1 MAETQGD
8 SGLVGRSEA
17 EAANQPNATGF
28 PNQHMSPQQRAGELT
43 YYLQQAQQEARADIS
58 RIEDE
63 NAQKLFGEIADLLAR
78 GIRTL
83 EQFQGGDD
91 QARVSNG

>member
-1 MAETQGD
+1 MAQTQGD
-8 SGLVGRSEA
+8 GMVGRAEA

-28 PNQHMSPQQRAGELT
+28 PNQHMSAQQRAGELT

-63 NAQKLFGEIADLLAR
+63 NAKQLFGEIAELLAR
-78 GIRTL
+78 GIRAL
-83 EQFQGGDD
+83 EEFQGGDE
-91 QARVSNG
+91 QARISNG